1 MTASTE
7 AEAEKFRVILVKM
20 KGKGKG
26 GNHDQEEDG
35 SELDGIITDKRFVHL
50 HSDPRFMRLPRN
62 NSKVSIDSRFHRMFS
77 DKNFSES
84 SSLAFDKRGRP
95 KKKSETNKLH
105 QFYYHLNQ
113 DEEAEEE
120 KDGTNEQAKKSD
132 ELNADKKQ
140 KNDEGKTNRQ
150 KEETD
155 AVGLLSNSNSAQTST
170 KGRKN
175 GNKDRSKQGEMAIGF
190 SDNVTADEHGHE
202 NTHGLE
208 ALDIVT
214 KTGLDDSQKK
224 KKKKKKKKE
233 QELDDRFVDMDET
246 LYTKEGHED
255 KMVGELE
262 IKKKKNKFTLDG
274 DMCTYGGHEN
284 KQAVKLKKKKK
295 DCKKNH
301 SLATSVENMY
311 MGQGDVDTQGVAHVK
326 EKKEQV
332 RAHLEVETRVASGS
346 RKSNDNGVSTSK
358 KKREG
363 SKPKYCGENVN
374 VEDEPDV
381 IEVPRRKEDSD
392 DRKKWK
398 SNQDSIFGTGGKRST
413 TVEEFR
419 KKDCG
424 NEEDQEKSES
434 ESFSDDYFDVSESE
448 EDETS
453 SSDNDDDYDDQIEFE
468 FSKQEEV
475 PTLDH
480 ETRRLAVVNMDWNQI
495 KAVDLL
501 VCMNCFLPKGG
512 QILTV
517 TVYPSEFGLKRMAEE
532 AVRGPALFG
541 SDDESSED
549 DQDEL
554 ENEKLRQYEK
564 DRLRYYFAV
573 IECDSSG
580 TSGYLY
586 KACDGVEFERTSNVL
601 DLRFIPDDME
611 FDHPPRDVAT
621 EVPTNYLAPDF
632 HTRALQHSKV
642 NIAWDDDEPLRVK
655 TLHRK
660 FEPDQLNEMDFKA
673 YLASDDEV
681 SDGDDDDDHSQ
692 ENGEDG
698 ENKKKSLREKY
709 RALLLESGDPSEERE
724 DKDDKDMEI
733 TFNTGLEELSK
744 RILEKSKK
752 NNSEETVWEAY
763 LRKRSEKRKAR
774 KQFANK
780 SSEDET
786 STDGEDA
793 NDEEKDNQSD
803 DFFLDDESL
812 DTGKKT
818 LLTVNSSNM
827 KKAGKKE
834 EKLRSLSTKL
844 KEEEDA
850 TKAELELLLAD
861 DHGFENGVRG
871 YNLKAKKSKGRKRD
885 VPSEDKLP
893 TVDCDDPRFSALF
906 TSHHFAIDPTDP
918 QFKRSATYSRSIVQ
932 KQQKKFAE
940 KTVDDSK
947 PYTEEKS
954 TIEDVSTKKRK
965 TELLSLVK
973 SVKRKVGAVDP

>member
-1 MTASTE
+1 
-7 AEAEKFRVILVKM
+7 
-20 KGKGKG
+20 
-26 GNHDQEEDG
+26 
-35 SELDGIITDKRFVHL
+35 
-50 HSDPRFMRLPRN
+50 
-62 NSKVSIDSRFHRMFS
+62 MFS

-113 DEEAEEE
+113 DEEEEE
-120 KDGTNEQAKKSD
+120 EEDGTDEQAKKND
-132 ELNADKKQ
+132 DPNTEKKQ
-140 KNDEGKTNRQ
+140 KKNNEGNTNRQ
-150 KEETD
+150 NEETD
-155 AVGLLSNSNSAQTST
+155 TIGLLSNANSTQKST

-175 GNKDRSKQGEMAIGF
+175 KNKDIAKQGEMAIGF
-190 SDNVTADEHGHE
+190 SDNVSTDERGHE

-214 KTGLDDSQKK
+214 KTGLDDPQKK

-233 QELDDRFVDMDET
+233 QEVDDRFVDLDET
-246 LYTKEGHED
+246 LYEKEGHED
-255 KMVGELE
+255 NMGGELKE
-262 IKKKKNKFTLDG
+262 IIKKKNKFKLDG
-274 DMCTYGGHEN
+274 DTCTYDAHEN
-284 KQAVKLKKKKK
+284 NQAVKLKKKKK
-295 DCKKNH
+295 RDGKNSN
-301 SLATSVENMY
+301 SLATSEENMY
-311 MGQGDVDTQGVAHVK
+311 MGQGDAATQGVEHVK

-332 RAHLEVETRVASGS
+332 RAHLEVETRMASG
-346 RKSNDNGVSTSK
+346 RCKSNINVGSTSK
-358 KKREG
+358 KKRDG
-363 SKPKYCGENVN
+363 SKPKRGGENSSVQ
-374 VEDEPDV
+374 EELDV
-381 IEVPRRKEDSD
+381 IEPPRRKEDSD

-398 SNQDSIFGTGGKRST
+398 SNQDSIFGAGRKRST
-413 TVEEFR
+413 AVEEFQ
-419 KKDCG
+419 KKDHG
-424 NEEDQEKSES
+424 NEEDQETSES
-434 ESFSDDYFDVSESE
+434 ESFSDDYFDVLESE
-448 EDETS
+448 EDETSS
-453 SSDNDDDYDDQIEFE
+453 SSDNDDDYDDQIELE
-468 FSKQEEV
+468 FAKQEEV
-475 PTLDH
+475 PTLDC
-480 ETRRLAVVNMDWNQI
+480 ETRRLAVVNMDWNHI

-517 TVYPSEFGLKRMAEE
+517 AVYPSEFGLKRMAEE

-573 IECDSSG
+573 IECDSSA

-611 FDHPPRDVAT
+611 FDHPPRDIAT

-660 FEPDQLNEMDFKA
+660 FDPDQLNEMDFKA

-681 SDGDDDDDHSQ
+681 SDGDDDDDDDSQ

-698 ENKKKSLREKY
+698 ENKKKGLREKY

-733 TFNTGLEELSK
+733 TFHTGLEELSK

-774 KQFANK
+774 KNLANR
-780 SSEDET
+780 SSEDKT
-786 STDGEDA
+786 SSSDGEDA
-793 NDEEKDNQSD
+793 NDEEKDNLSD
-803 DFFLDDESL
+803 DFFLDDESV

-818 LLTVNSSNM
+818 GLTVNSSNM

-834 EKLRSLSTKL
+834 TKLKSLSAKL

-850 TKAELELLLAD
+850 SKAELELLLAD

-871 YNLKAKKSKGRKRD
+871 YNLKAKKSKGRKQD
-885 VPSEDKLP
+885 VLSEDKLP

-932 KQQKKFAE
+932 KQQKKFAD
-940 KTVDDSK
+940 KTVDDLK
-947 PYTEEKS
+947 PDMEKKS
-954 TIEDVSTKKRK
+954 TIEDSSTKKRK
-965 TELLSLVK
+965 NELLSLVK